1 MTDQEARAREART
14 QEARVQEAHSQEV
27 PAEACGRCSM
37 TTVVGAVSGDR
48 SAAERTER
56 DPFAGERIEVEESS
70 IRRISPGGI
79 LSDLKERFD
88 AIGRRLTYGR

>member
-56 DPFAGERIEVEESS
+56 DPFAAGERIEVESS